1 MVDNDGVVRLGG
13 LGSAF
18 SLFLPVSRSDV
29 DAERPFC
36 GIGPELDNP
45 QVSGLVDAHT
55 TKASDVFAFG
65 VLAWEVSRFFAGT
78 STSRY
83 SPAGTCS
90 RSSNLSKSPRL

>member
-18 SLFLPVSRSDV
+18 SLFLPVNRSDV

-36 GIGPELDNP
+36 RASPGPDNL
-45 QVSGLVDAHT
+45 QVSGLADVHT
-55 TKASDVFAFG
+55 IKASDMFAFG
-65 VLAWEVSRFFAGT
+65 MLAWEVSRFFAGT

-83 SPAGTCS
+83 SPAGTRS
-90 RSSNLSKSPRL
+90 RSSNFPESPRL